1 MNKTVF
7 REVHLVMLGREDMY
21 WDLDLGFSFQKA
33 HIYIFLKYAILSNII
48 FKKFF
53 LTMKCFHGETTSPFK
68 KSYLTT

>member
-33 HIYIFLKYAILSNII
+33 HIYIFLKYAICSCPIL
-48 FKKFF
+48 F
-53 LTMKCFHGETTSPFK
+53 LRSSFLP
-68 KSYLTT
+68 